1 MSRGGLLDAGDVFI
15 ARPAAGAE
23 PAAPPAPLE
32 EVERT
37 HLRRTLDA
45 TRWQIEGEQGAARLL
60 GLNPSTLR
68 GRMRKLGLRK
78 PA

>member
-1 MSRGGLLDAGDVFI
+1 LDNVAT
-15 ARPAAGAE
+15 
-23 PAAPPAPLE
+23 
-32 EVERT
+32 T
-37 HLRRTLDA
+37 HIRHVLDA
-45 TRWQIEGEQGAARLL
+45 TRWQIEGNHGAARLL